1 MPIELGCILLCKCT
15 TYFILHQKILQ
26 KTSSHTYFTYRK
38 ILSSHLPPPHNK
50 GAPPAALRLRA
61 VRPKRAKVLLNKN
74 FLRLSIRV
82 ADDVHTLLES
92 IHGNAIWGE
101 NLERR
106 KRCWLNR
113 TNAGCWCINSGEG
126 NIVSWHG

>member
-74 FLRLSIRV
+74 FFRLSIRV
-82 ADDVHTLLES
+82 ADDVHTLLQS
-92 IHGNAIWGE
+92 RDALSVQVVAGHFADRLIGLAVCLDAFNA
-101 NLERR
+101 
-106 KRCWLNR
+106 
-113 TNAGCWCINSGEG
+113 
-126 NIVSWHG
+126 SWVFTV